1 MCTQTSMSCTAE
13 AIQGHGHHR
22 PAASLNRGSPGLG
35 GPIEGGRRA
44 GPCSGVPSTSKAS
57 PDPQHPSLPAAQ
69 RRWGSGLAPQKGR
82 VQKGL
87 PILSKGSV
95 LVCILQEVYVE
106 TMKHAIN
113 LSRKVPVSRNL
124 EGARSG
130 CGAVRWR
137 NKSDPSEPERGGGWV
152 EASQTAGHPRRVWQG
167 QWVILEPV
175 NHQRNLTSPR
185 HPHGILS

>member
-1 MCTQTSMSCTAE
+1 MKE
-13 AIQGHGHHR
+13 A
-22 PAASLNRGSPGLG
+22 
-35 GPIEGGRRA
+35 GGRA
-44 GPCSGVPSTSKAS
+44 PALGYQADTTGSSPCPVLTYHPKEDIWRVPIVAQQT